1 MSGGARG
8 PSTLFLAAR
17 TPASWGLYRG
27 RIQPRG
33 SELDRE
39 LSRACCGGEG
49 CIPESL
55 THGGQ
60 GLSGRLEL
68 SVNPR
73 KEDPAKLLGQFVV
86 HGPQSALPTADL
98 GGNLAHLWSPGV
110 SILSPV
116 YRHSVALG
124 QDWVYLVIPVSQ
136 YLAQSRSPEMLV
148 HERHVPETSLTVTQG
163 GVCVWWEV
171 AGGDVGVF
179 VPPQTGSC
187 LLAPGPGWA
196 LMGNGEG
203 PGVSGIQQ
211 PELIFG
217 VEAGDFLMS
226 GPL

>member
-1 MSGGARG
+1 MRGLGAGRGPKWKPRRFAWQLEMSGGARG

-39 LSRACCGGEG
+39 LSMACCGGEG

-98 GGNLAHLWSPGV
+98 GGNLAHPWSPGV

-136 YLAQSRSPEMLV
+136 YLAQSRSP
-148 HERHVPETSLTVTQG
+148 
-163 GVCVWWEV
+163 
-171 AGGDVGVF
+171 
-179 VPPQTGSC
+179 
-187 LLAPGPGWA
+187 
-196 LMGNGEG
+196 
-203 PGVSGIQQ
+203 
-211 PELIFG
+211 
-217 VEAGDFLMS
+217 
-226 GPL
+226 

>member
-1 MSGGARG
+1 MILCRNTRRPRRFPKGRLGSEGHRQKVAGSGGGAWGRG
-8 PSTLFLAAR
+8 AALSGNQGGWPGSWRCQEGHVVHPPSSWRPELQ
-17 TPASWGLYRG
+17 PAGGCTGRG

-98 GGNLAHLWSPGV
+98 GGSLAHPWSPGV

-136 YLAQSRSPEMLV
+136 YLAQSRSP
-148 HERHVPETSLTVTQG
+148 
-163 GVCVWWEV
+163 
-171 AGGDVGVF
+171 
-179 VPPQTGSC
+179 
-187 LLAPGPGWA
+187 
-196 LMGNGEG
+196 
-203 PGVSGIQQ
+203 
-211 PELIFG
+211 
-217 VEAGDFLMS
+217 
-226 GPL
+226 